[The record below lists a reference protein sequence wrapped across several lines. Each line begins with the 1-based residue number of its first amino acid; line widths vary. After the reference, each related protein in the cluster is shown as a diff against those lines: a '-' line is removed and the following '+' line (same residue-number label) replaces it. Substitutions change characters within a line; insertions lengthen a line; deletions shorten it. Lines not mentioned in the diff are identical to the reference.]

1 MIAVLIAV
9 ATSFL
14 VCVLSTPFLI
24 RLLQRRN
31 IGQAIRDDGPVA
43 HPHEAKAGTP
53 TMGGIALVAA
63 ALVGYLAAHVRT
75 EAIKFADTALC
86 LWFLIIGM
94 ALVGL
99 LDDWLGVRKSRNLGL
114 RKRGKLAGQYLVAA
128 GFSLLA
134 LWFVGTATRL
144 SFTRAFDFQIAGWLW
159 VVIAVMVIVAS
170 SNAVNITD
178 GLDGLAAGSAALV
191 FAAFIV
197 IAFTQFRHPH
207 AYHLVA
213 AQQIDLAVIAAAM
226 MGSCVGFLWWN
237 ALPARIFMGDTGS
250 MAIGAALAGLAIL
263 TQTILLLPIL
273 GGLYVMETGSVI
285 LQIISFR
292 GFKRRIFRM
301 SPIHHHFELLGWPE
315 STVVVRFWILAG
327 FAMALGLGLFY
338 ADFLRIPGLVG

>member
-75 EAIKFADTALC
+75 EAIKFADTALS

-178 GLDGLAAGSAALV
+178 GLDGLAAGSATLV

-207 AYHLVA
+207 AYHLLA

-226 MGSCVGFLWWN
+226 MGACVGFLWWN

-292 GFKRRIFRM
+292 GFKRRLFRM

>member
-53 TMGGIALVAA
+53 TMGGIALIAA
-63 ALVGYLAAHVRT
+63 AFVGYLAAHVRT

-94 ALVGL
+94 AVVGFV
-99 LDDWLGVRKSRNLGL
+99 DDWLGVRKSRNLGL
-114 RKRGKLAGQYLVAA
+114 RKRGKLAGQYLVAG

-144 SFTRAFDFQIAGWLW
+144 SFTRAFDFEIAGWLW
-159 VVIAVMVIVAS
+159 VVIAVMVIVSS

-178 GLDGLAAGSAALV
+178 GLDGLAAGSSALV

-207 AYHLVA
+207 AYHLIA

-226 MGSCVGFLWWN
+226 MGACVGFLWWN

-315 STVVVRFWILAG
+315 PTIVVRFWILAG